1 MVNTIDTA
9 QENRVRQLAAGLGYR
24 LMKSRQDIH
33 LDNLG
38 EYQLV
43 DRNGVVLGSRFEASL
58 DQIEAYLR
66 DEAKQ

>member
-9 QENRVRQLAAGLGYR
+9 QENRVRQLAAGAGYR

-38 EYQLV
+38 
-43 DRNGVVLGSRFEASL
+43 GISL
-58 DQIEAYLR
+58 LIETAWS
-66 DEAKQ
+66 

>member
-1 MVNTIDTA
+1 MKTIDAA
-9 QENRVRQLAAGLGYR
+9 QENRVRQLAARLGYR
-24 LMKSRQDIH
+24 VMKSRQDIH
-33 LDNLG
+33 LSNLG

-43 DRNGVVLGSRFEASL
+43 DRTGVVMGSNFEASL

>member
-1 MVNTIDTA
+1 MKTIDTA
-9 QENRVRQLAAGLGYR
+9 QESRVRQLAARLGYR
-24 LMKSRQDIH
+24 VMKARQDIH

-43 DRNGVVLGSRFEASL
+43 DRNGVVLGSRFDASL